1 MPKILALDTSTDAC
15 SVALHVAG
23 DIREDFRVIPRQHT
37 KQLLPMIQ
45 AMLDDAGLKVKDLDA
60 IAFGRG
66 PGSFA
71 GIRIATGVAQGL
83 AFSAEL
89 NLLPIST
96 LAAVALAHH
105 LETGDQQVVAAL
117 DARMDE
123 VYWAAYRFENGLPVL
138 IGEERVD
145 APVNVCLPDASEWA
159 GVGSGWRYLQGM
171 SDQVKQWVTT
181 LEVEP
186 QGVDVQD
193 AAENITYPTAANI
206 ARLAIQDY
214 QEGKSVSPELALPV
228 YLRDNVAWKKKDQQ

>member
-15 SVALHVAG
+15 SVALYVAG
-23 DIREDFRVIPRQHT
+23 DIREDFRIIPRQHT

-45 AMLDDAGLKVKDLDA
+45 TMLDDASLKVKDLDA

-96 LAAVALAHH
+96 LAAIALAHH
-105 LETGDQQVVAAL
+105 LKTGDQQVIAAL

-123 VYWAAYRFENGLPVL
+123 VYWAAYKFESGLPIL
-138 IGEERVD
+138 LGCERVD
-145 APVNVCLPDASEWA
+145 APANVCLPDASEWA
-159 GVGSGWRYLQGM
+159 GAGSGWRYLPGM
-171 SDQVKQWVTT
+171 SDQVKQFVTT
-181 LEVEP
+181 ME
-186 QGVDVQD
+186 GDVQD
-193 AAENITYPTAANI
+193 KEVSENTTYPTAANI
-206 ARLAIQDY
+206 ARLAIRDY

>member
-23 DIREDFRVIPRQHT
+23 EIREDFRIIPRQHT

-45 AMLDDAGLKVKDLDA
+45 AMLDSAGLKVKDLDA

-89 NLLPIST
+89 NVLPIST
-96 LAAVALAHH
+96 LAAIALAHH
-105 LETGDQQVVAAL
+105 LQRGDQQVIAAL

-123 VYWAAYRFENGLPVL
+123 VYWATYRFENGLPVL
-138 IGEERVD
+138 IGDERVD
-145 APVNVCLPDASEWA
+145 APANVCLPDASHWT
-159 GVGSGWRYLQGM
+159 GVGSGWRYWQNM
-171 SDQVKQWVTT
+171 SVEVKQLVTRID
-181 LEVEP
+181 
-186 QGVDVQD
+186 GDSAD
-193 AAENITYPTAANI
+193 ATTENTTYPTAANI
-206 ARLAIQDY
+206 LRLAIQDY
-214 QEGKSVSPELALPV
+214 QLGKSLSPELALPV

>member
-23 DIREDFRVIPRQHT
+23 EIREDFRVIPRQHT

-45 AMLDDAGLKVKDLDA
+45 AMLDSAALKVKDLDA

-83 AFSAEL
+83 AYSAEL
-89 NLLPIST
+89 NLLPMST
-96 LAAVALAHH
+96 LAAIALAHH
-105 LETGDQQVVAAL
+105 LKTGDQQVIAAL

-138 IGEERVD
+138 IGHERVD
-145 APVNVCLPDASEWA
+145 APANVCLPDQAVNDSAEWVGA
-159 GVGSGWRYLQGM
+159 GSGWHYLQNM
-171 SDQVKQWVTT
+171 SEQVQQSVCSVAT
-181 LEVEP
+181 
-186 QGVDVQD
+186 DV
-193 AAENITYPTAANI
+193 YPTAANMLL
-206 ARLAIQDY
+206 LALQDY
-214 QEGKSVSPELALPV
+214 QQGKSVSPELALPV

>member
-15 SVALHVAG
+15 SVALYVAG
-23 DIREDFRVIPRQHT
+23 DIREDFRIIPRQHT

-45 AMLDDAGLKVKDLDA
+45 AMLDDAGLKVTDLDA

-96 LAAVALAHH
+96 LAAIALAHH
-105 LETGDQQVVAAL
+105 LKTGDQHVIAAL

-123 VYWAAYRFENGLPVL
+123 VYWAAYKFENGLPIL
-138 IGEERVD
+138 LESERVD
-145 APVNVCLPDASEWA
+145 APANICLPDASEWA
-159 GVGSGWRYLQGM
+159 GVGSGWRYLQKM
-171 SDQVKQWVTT
+171 SDQVKQFITT
-181 LEVEP
+181 VEGGLQEEV
-186 QGVDVQD
+186 D
-193 AAENITYPTAANI
+193 ENTTYPTASSI
-206 ARLAIQDY
+206 VRLAIKDY